1 MARVVVIGAG
11 YAGVMAANRLA
22 AAGRSDVG
30 VTVVNP
36 RPDFVERVRLHEHA
50 AGATHAVR
58 PLSGLLHR
66 DVRLRVA
73 TVETIAERS
82 VRLDDGGAL
91 AFDHLL
97 YAVGSTAAHDLPGP
111 RTPGTSPTSTAPR
124 RCARA
129 CVSCP
134 GERASW

>member
-1 MARVVVIGAG
+1 M
-11 YAGVMAANRLA
+11 
-22 AAGRSDVG
+22 
-30 VTVVNP
+30 
-36 RPDFVERVRLHEHA
+36 ERVRLHEHA

-97 YAVGSTAAHDLPGP
+97 YAVGSTAAHDLPGAENAWHVADLDGAQAL
-111 RTPGTSPTSTAPR
+111 RTR
-124 RCARA
+124 LRQL
-129 CVSCP
+129 P